1 MEAEKEL
8 LTSKDLQKMGISRT
22 RAYQL
27 LDRQDLPVVTLGGRK
42 FMHRKLFEEWLET
55 QAKQKGEKKDATDI
69 Q

>member
-1 MEAEKEL
+1 MECEKEL

-27 LDRQDLPVVTLGGRK
+27 LDRPDLPVVILGGRK
-42 FMHRKLFEEWLET
+42 FMHRKLFIQWLEK
-55 QAKQKGEKKDATDI
+55 QAKQGENKDAAVL

>member
-1 MEAEKEL
+1 MESEKEL

-27 LDRQDLPVVTLGGRK
+27 LDRPDLPVVTLGGRK
-42 FMHRKLFEEWLET
+42 FMHRKLFSQWLET
-55 QAKQKGEKKDATDI
+55 QAKKGENKDAATL